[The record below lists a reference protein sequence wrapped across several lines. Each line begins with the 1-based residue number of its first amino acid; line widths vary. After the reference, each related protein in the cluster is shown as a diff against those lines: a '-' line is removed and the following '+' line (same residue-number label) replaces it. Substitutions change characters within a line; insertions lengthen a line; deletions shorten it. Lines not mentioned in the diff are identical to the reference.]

1 MIDTEKQA
9 SGKVSEIGRQI
20 DIGPYLYLSTYR
32 HRLPWWLCGKEYACS
47 TADAGSILGQKDPM
61 EKEMATQT
69 HSSIFAWEVPWTEE
83 PGQLQSLG
91 LQKSQI

>member
-20 DIGPYLYLSTYR
+20 NIDPYLYLSTYR
-32 HRLPWWLCGKEYACS
+32 YRLSWWLCGKEYACS
-47 TADAGSILGQKDPM
+47 EADAGSILGQKDPM
-61 EKEMATQT
+61 EKETAIQT
-69 HSSIFAWEVPWTEE
+69 HSSILAWEVPWTGK

>member
-20 DIGPYLYLSTYR
+20 NIGPYLYLSTYR

-61 EKEMATQT
+61 EKEMATQL
-69 HSSIFAWEVPWTEE
+69 SILPGEFHGQRSLEGYSQSDHRVLDTTE
-83 PGQLQSLG
+83 
-91 LQKSQI
+91 